1 MPRKEKNIDDHS
13 MPPKSADRFLEW
25 YCSDYYM
32 EEVKGDLHELFQN
45 KLCHHFGLLRW
56 LLYWWNVI
64 RFFRPYLLRNKLLHI
79 NIGELYMLNSYLK
92 IALRNL
98 RKHAFYSFINITGLV
113 VGVVCVIFIL
123 LFVTDE
129 LSYDKF
135 NKKADRT
142 YRLVSDFMIRGNTF
156 QSALSGGPVGQGMKR
171 EFPEVEQQTRIR
183 QLGSTI
189 VKYKD
194 ISHKEDRMSFADSTF
209 FDVFSIELIAGKKD
223 EVLRTPNSIILSE
236 TSVQKYFGK
245 KNPVGEFLR
254 LDNDTDYNVTGVYKD
269 IPANSHFHADM
280 LCSMSSLEFST
291 QDYWSNANFH
301 TYIVLAKG
309 ANPQDLIAKYP
320 SILQMYVKP
329 EIEALAGTSIGDFS
343 ELNLKFEWILEP
355 LLDIHLYSTYPHQFE
370 PNGDIQYV
378 YIFSAIGLFILFLA
392 CINFVNLATARSSL
406 RAKEVGIKKVVGSDR
421 RSLIT
426 QFLTESIVISIIALL
441 IAVAVVLAILPF
453 FNTLVGKNIQYTAL
467 LSGSVMLALIVIPL
481 ITGILAGFFPAFVLS
496 AFNPAVIL
504 KGNLSGGVKKGWLRS
519 GLVVFQFTTSIIL
532 IVCTLV
538 VLNQLHYIQNK
549 KLGFDKDHVLIV
561 EDTNMLDGQTEIFKD
576 EILRNP
582 EIISGTVSSFL
593 PVESAR
599 SSNGTIPDGDMT
611 SEKFQPIQTW
621 RIDTDYFKTLGI
633 EIVAGRNFSDEQIT
647 DSSACI
653 LNEACVKEFGWD
665 DPLEHT
671 VARYILPDPN
681 KPPVLKEF
689 NVIGVVKDFH
699 FESLKN
705 DIDPIV
711 FYLEPSTSTISF
723 RINTGNIAGV
733 IDYVKSVWTQT
744 APGQPFSYRF
754 MDESFDN
761 MYRAETKV
769 SEIFS
774 VFAGLAIFIGCL
786 GLFGLSAF
794 TAERKTKEIGIRKV
808 HGATLK
814 SVVILLSKEFAKLIL
829 VSFVIA
835 APIAY
840 YLMNSWLA
848 DYAYRTG
855 LSMWTFVLSGLLA
868 MVVALITVSYH
879 AIKAGLINP
888 AKSLK
893 YE

>member
-1 MPRKEKNIDDHS
+1 M
-13 MPPKSADRFLEW
+13 
-25 YCSDYYM
+25 
-32 EEVKGDLHELFQN
+32 
-45 KLCHHFGLLRW
+45 
-56 LLYWWNVI
+56 
-64 RFFRPYLLRNKLLHI
+64 LRN
-79 NIGELYMLNSYLK
+79 YLK
-92 IALRNL
+92 ISFRNL

-113 VGVVCVIFIL
+113 VGVACVIFIL

-135 NKKADRT
+135 NVKADRT
-142 YRLVSDFMIRGNTF
+142 YRLVSDFIIRGNAF

-171 EFPEVEQQTRIR
+171 DFPEVEQQTRLR
-183 QLGSTI
+183 QMGSTI

-194 ISHKEDRMSFADSTF
+194 ISHKENGISYADSTF

-223 EVLRTPNSIILSE
+223 EALRAPNSIVLSE
-236 TSVQKYFGK
+236 SAAQKYFGK
-245 KNPVGEFLR
+245 KSPVGEILR
-254 LDNDTDYNVTGVYKD
+254 LDDNTDYSVTGVYKD
-269 IPANSHFHADM
+269 IPSNSHFHADM
-280 LCSMSSLEFST
+280 LCSMSSLAFST
-291 QDYWSNANFH
+291 RDYWSNANFH

-309 ANPQDLIAKYP
+309 AKPQDLIAKYP
-320 SILQMYVKP
+320 SLLQKYVKP
-329 EIEALAGTSIGDFS
+329 EIEHIAGVTIGDFS
-343 ELNLKFEWILEP
+343 ELNLKFEWVLEP
-355 LLDIHLYSTYPHQFE
+355 LLDIHLYSQYPHQFE

-392 CINFVNLATARSSL
+392 CINFINLATARSSL

-421 RSLIT
+421 KSLIT
-426 QFLTESIVISIIALL
+426 QFLTESVVISIISLI
-441 IAVAVVLAILPF
+441 IAVTFVLALLPF
-453 FNTLVGKNIQYTAL
+453 FNSLVGKEIQFTSL
-467 LSGSVMLALIVIPL
+467 LNGTIILALIAIPL

-504 KGNLSGGVKKGWLRS
+504 KGNLSSGVKKGWLRS

-538 VLNQLHYIQNK
+538 VLNQLNYIQNK
-549 KLGFDKDHVLIV
+549 KLGFDKDHVLII
-561 EDTNMLDGQTEIFKD
+561 EDTNMLGSRTEVFKD
-576 EILRNP
+576 EVLRNP
-582 EIISGTVSSFL
+582 EIISGTVSAFL

-599 SSNGTIPDGDMT
+599 SSMGTIPDGDMT
-611 SEKFQPIQTW
+611 SEKFQPLQTW
-621 RIDTDYFKTLGI
+621 RIDTDYFKTLGM
-633 EIVAGRNFSDEQIT
+633 EFVAGRNFSDEQIM
-647 DSSACI
+647 DSSAVI

-681 KPPVLKEF
+681 KPPVLKEY

-699 FESLKN
+699 FESLKEN
-705 DIDPIV
+705 IAPLL
-711 FYLEPSTSTISF
+711 FYLEPSTSNISF
-723 RINTGNIAGV
+723 RIKTDNIAGV
-733 IDYVKSVWTQT
+733 IDDVKSIWTKT

-761 MYRAETKV
+761 MYRAETKI

-814 SVVILLSKEFAKLIL
+814 SIVILLSKEFAKLIL

-840 YLMNSWLA
+840 YLMNTWLQ
-848 DYAYRTG
+848 DYAYRANIS
-855 LSMWTFVLSGLLA
+855 LWIFVVSGLLA
-868 MVVALITVSYH
+868 MSVALITVSYH

-888 AKSLK
+888 ATSLK